1 MMIETLK
8 SVLNSQYEASLC
20 TMAHCVERCPDA
32 FWNARVAKYPFC
44 QVAFHA
50 LFFADY
56 FLGADAESFPRQEFH
71 LAHPTFFGDY
81 EQLEDREP
89 RSLYDRPALV
99 TYLEFCR
106 HKAAATMAAET
117 EQTLCALAKFP
128 RRNIPRAELHV
139 RNIRHIQ
146 HHAAQLTLR
155 LRLDT
160 EVDIPWIGSG
170 WVGPAPLRA

>member
-1 MMIETLK
+1 MMIETIK
-8 SVLNSQYEASLC
+8 SVLASQYEASLC
-20 TMAHCVERCPDA
+20 TIAHCVERCPDA

-56 FLGADAESFPRQEFH
+56 FLGPDAESFPGQEFH
-71 LAHPTFFGDY
+71 LAHRTFFGDY

-89 RSLYDRPALV
+89 RALYDRRPIV

-106 HKAAATMAAET
+106 HKAAVTIAAET
-117 EQTLCALAKFP
+117 EQTLCAPAKFP
-128 RRNIPRAELHV
+128 RRNIPRVELHL

-170 WVGPAPLRA
+170 WVGPAPLQA